1 MKINLILITLL
12 AGLPLGIYGQA
23 TKPLWTQDDYRNLS
37 YPAEEWYTGFVRD
50 KLKDGDETGKA
61 LKALER
67 DAQNQ
72 LAESIIVKIE
82 GSAKV
87 EHASQSIQSGKNRE
101 ELITSDY
108 QQAVHTAT
116 TATMVKSEVKS
127 YCEPLSGMLYAFA
140 AVRRADL
147 AAFYQQQINLDLNK
161 VETVLGIVEQLAAAG
176 KKMNAARTCNE
187 AKKLFEN
194 ITLYQDL
201 LAAVNAD
208 ADENALQTGRNKEL
222 QQTVNRLLIN
232 LEQGTFVYV
241 DCEYEYKGY
250 KDDAFSSDPGII
262 CDIVKQALNENECS
276 VVDADTDAEAETE
289 AETETETGVETEA
302 DYTLKLIAYTTQR
315 SDGTGT
321 YGLISYYANVKGS
334 LYNHRTK
341 KKVVDFLILNDPD
354 VYATGKTP
362 EIAATK
368 AFKLPAL
375 KEKIL
380 EKILPKIKN

>member
-1 MKINLILITLL
+1 MKINLTLITLLL
-12 AGLPLGIYGQA
+12 AGLPLAIYGQA
-23 TKPLWTQDDYRNLS
+23 TTPLWTQDDYRNLN

-50 KLKDGDETGKA
+50 KLNDEDDTGKA

-82 GSAKV
+82 GSTKV
-87 EHASQSIQSGKNRE
+87 EHTSQSFRNGNSRE

-108 QQAVHTAT
+108 QQAVNTAT
-116 TATMVKSEVKS
+116 TATTVKSEVKS
-127 YCEPLSGMLYAFA
+127 YCDPSSGMLYAFA

-147 AAFYQQQINLDLNK
+147 VAFYQQQINLDLNK
-161 VETVLGIVEQLAAAG
+161 VETALGIVEQLVAAG
-176 KKMNAARTCNE
+176 KKINAARACNE
-187 AKKLFEN
+187 AKKFFEN

-208 ADENALQTGRNKEL
+208 AGENALQIERNKEL
-222 QQTVNRLLIN
+222 QQSVNQLLIN
-232 LEQGTFVYV
+232 LEQSTFVYV
-241 DCEYEYKGY
+241 DCQYEYKGY
-250 KDDAFSSDPGII
+250 KDDAFSSDPEII
-262 CDIVKQALNENECS
+262 CDIVKQALHENECS
-276 VVDADTDAEAETE
+276 VVDADTDAEIET
-289 AETETETGVETEA
+289 ETEA
-302 DYTLKLIAYTTQR
+302 DYTLRLTAYTTQR

-334 LYNHRTK
+334 LYNNRTK
-341 KKVVDFLILNDPD
+341 KKIVDFLILNDPD

>member
-1 MKINLILITLL
+1 MKIILITLL

-23 TKPLWTQDDYRNLS
+23 TTPLWTQDDYRNLN

-50 KLKDGDETGKA
+50 RLKDGDETGKA
-61 LKALER
+61 LKTLER

-72 LAESIIVKIE
+72 LAESIIVRIE
-82 GSAKV
+82 GSTKV
-87 EHASQSIQSGKNRE
+87 EHASQSAQSGDSRE

-116 TATMVKSEVKS
+116 TATTVKSEVKS
-127 YCEPLSGMLYAFA
+127 FYEPSSGTLYAFA

-147 AAFYQQQINLDLNK
+147 VAFYQQQISLDLNK
-161 VETVLGIVEQLAAAG
+161 VETALGIVEQLAAAG
-176 KKMNAARTCNE
+176 KKMNAARKCEE
-187 AKKLFEN
+187 AKKFFES

-201 LAAVNAD
+201 LAAVNAG

-222 QQTVNRLLIN
+222 QQAVNQLLIN
-232 LEQGTFVYV
+232 LEQSTFVYL
-241 DCEYEYKGY
+241 DCTYEYKGY

-276 VVDADTDAEAETE
+276 VVDAGDEADDADAETE
-289 AETETETGVETEA
+289 VEA
-302 DYTLKLIAYTTQR
+302 DYTLRLTAYTTQR
-315 SDGTGT
+315 SDGTGK

-341 KKVVDFLILNDPD
+341 KMVVNFLILNDPE
-354 VYATGKTP
+354 VYAAGKTP